1 MERLSVIV
9 IYHFDD
15 DQIEKCIR
23 STQDIADEIILLD
36 PSNHPKSKELTRNF
50 GITHL
55 PGHNTGLLELI
66 QKAVK
71 LATSDRLFFVGSNEY
86 LSESLRKS
94 IREVKTKWDKDG
106 YSISR
111 YKNYYGKWMRHS
123 GIYPDQPVRLYKKDA
138 ANWSG
143 ESLEEHIELNNPES
157 VDLLNGDLYCT
168 VFKNIQEHI
177 VYLNQATQ
185 IEATKSY
192 KKGNKV
198 NSLQIIFL
206 PFKYFFNQYFIKL
219 GFLDGFY
226 GLIFAV
232 LIGFS
237 KFLEL
242 VKLRDFMRSNRK

>member
-9 IYHFDD
+9 IYLFDD
-15 DQIEKCIR
+15 DQIEKCVR
-23 STQDIADEIILLD
+23 STQEIADEIILLD
-36 PSNHPKSKELTRNF
+36 PSNQPKSKELTGSF
-50 GITHL
+50 DIIHL
-55 PGHNTGLLELI
+55 PGHSISLLELI
-66 QKAVK
+66 NEAVR
-71 LATSDRLFFVGSNEY
+71 LATCDRLLFVRSNEY

-94 IREVKTKWDKDG
+94 IREIKTNWEKDG

-123 GIYPDQPVRLYKKDA
+123 GLYPDQPVRLYKRDA
-138 ANWSG
+138 ASWTG
-143 ESLEEHIELNNPES
+143 GSLKEHIELNNPES
-157 VDLLNGDLYCT
+157 VDLLSGDLYCT

-185 IEATKSY
+185 IEATESY
-192 KKGNKV
+192 KKGKKV
-198 NSLQIIFL
+198 NSLQILFL

-242 VKLRDFMRSNRK
+242 VKLRDFMRSN